1 MSVFP
6 KGMWTN
12 LTPYDC
18 LQVFLDETDSKFCQ
32 SIQNAMNNCLFKPYL
47 CFECIFCSKHLS
59 IKHGYQSYNFGYID
73 KIRSHSHLKY
83 TVNLTFQYIQSRFVA
98 MMNQKILAKE
108 TAVVL

>member
-32 SIQNAMNNCLFKPYL
+32 SIQNAMNNCLFKPQYNYSLAAPYGMVHLFVPPRGARQL
-47 CFECIFCSKHLS
+47 CVPLAARYGLAEQVYHTDMNTTNC
-59 IKHGYQSYNFGYID
+59 GFG
-73 KIRSHSHLKY
+73 RG
-83 TVNLTFQYIQSRFVA
+83 
-98 MMNQKILAKE
+98 
-108 TAVVL
+108 